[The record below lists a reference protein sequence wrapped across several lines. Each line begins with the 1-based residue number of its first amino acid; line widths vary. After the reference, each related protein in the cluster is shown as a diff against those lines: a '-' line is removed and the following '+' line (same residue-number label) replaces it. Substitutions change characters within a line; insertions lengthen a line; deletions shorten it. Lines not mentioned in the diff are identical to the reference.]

1 MGFFDFL
8 KGGAG
13 ASRGAASEAVVRKHA
28 ARVAN
33 KRAQAPDRWDSIQA
47 LAQMGTVEAIE
58 ALLPRFTFQ
67 IDPSITDQEEKDAA
81 FDAIVDFG
89 EKSIEP
95 VKRFLRTA
103 ETIAWPL
110 RMLDRLLPPE
120 AVIGELLSAL
130 EPMHLEYERDP
141 ERKLSLLATLE
152 ERTDPRIV
160 AAVTRFLED
169 VNETARF
176 YAAGAIF
183 AQQES
188 EAARDA
194 LLAALLREDSARTR
208 VRIVEGFAIRRW
220 SAGTDRERVSRILP
234 AGFALDP
241 QGVVTRR

>member
-8 KGGAG
+8 RGG
-13 ASRGAASEAVVRKHA
+13 SSGAASEAAVRKHA

-47 LAQMGTVEAIE
+47 LAQMGTVEAVE
-58 ALLPRFTFQ
+58 ALLPRFSYQT
-67 IDPSITDQEEKDAA
+67 DPSITDQEEKDAA
-81 FDAIVDFG
+81 FDAIVDLG
-89 EKSIEP
+89 ETSVEP

-110 RMLDRLLPPE
+110 KILDRLLTPDV
-120 AVIGELLSAL
+120 VIAELLAAL

-160 AAVTRFLED
+160 GAVARFLED

-183 AQQES
+183 AQQDS
-188 EAARDA
+188 DAARDA

-208 VRIVEGFAIRRW
+208 VRIVEGFASRCW
-220 SAGTDRERVSRILP
+220 SVGAERERVARILP
-234 AGFALDP
+234 AGFALDA

>member
-8 KGGAG
+8 KGSSS
-13 ASRGAASEAVVRKHA
+13 ASRGAASEATIRKHA

-47 LAQMGTVEAIE
+47 LAQMGTVEAVE
-58 ALLPRFTFQ
+58 ALIPRFSFQ
-67 IDPSITDQEEKDAA
+67 TDPSITDQEEKDAA
-81 FDAIVDFG
+81 FDAIVELGDT
-89 EKSIEP
+89 SVEP

-110 RMLDRLLPPE
+110 KMLDRLLPPD
-120 AVIGELLSAL
+120 AVIAELLGAL

-160 AAVTRFLED
+160 GGVTRFLED

-183 AQQES
+183 AQQE
-188 EAARDA
+188 ADTAREP
-194 LLAALLREDSARTR
+194 LLAALLREDSTRTR
-208 VRIVEGFAIRRW
+208 VRIIEGFAVRGW
-220 SAGTDRERVSRILP
+220 SVAPERERVARILP
-234 AGFALDP
+234 SGFALDA
-241 QGVVTRR
+241 QGIVTRR